1 MHFPTQQSA
10 VTTVPF
16 HGTNLFVVERGGQPY
31 VPMRPVVE
39 GMGLDWKTQFRKL
52 QSGRFV
58 TCVVEMTT
66 QLPGDIQKRAVTCL
80 PLRKLMGWLMSIQP
94 NKVKPEIRDKVIAY
108 QAECD
113 DVLWDYWTKGSATNA
128 RVAQQ
133 PVDQDTALTLSHKQ
147 VRDLD
152 TVLRYAKMEFEPH
165 DDCVDRE
172 FVNGKFK
179 ILHALVQSAMPAR
192 LPSAEPATLPGIE
205 APKSDETPDLPMHA
219 GGYYAI
225 IRDVPCLRLGD
236 EVFLPLSPTCRAI
249 GTAPACYHQSAAAR
263 EGSFLT
269 SLPYRGQ
276 TRKLLMVPI
285 SYWEEKLGRA
295 RLRQPAR
302 GQLGGLLQE
311 VRSGL
316 FATVH

>member
-1 MHFPTQQSA
+1 MHPTIQQSA

-16 HGTNLFVVERGGQPY
+16 HGTNLSVVEHEGQPY
-31 VPMRPVVE
+31 AAMKPIVE
-39 GMGLDWKTQFRKL
+39 GMGLDWKSQHAKL
-52 QSGRFV
+52 NINGTRWGMVEITIPSQGGFQN
-58 TCVVEMTT
+58 TC
-66 QLPGDIQKRAVTCL
+66 CL
-80 PLRKLMGWLMSIQP
+80 PLRKLMGWLMSIHS

-108 QAECD
+108 QVECD
-113 DVLWDYWTKGSATNA
+113 DVLWDYWTKGSATNT
-128 RVAQQ
+128 RVVQQ
-133 PVDQDTALTLSHKQ
+133 TVEQDTALTLSHKQ

-172 FVNGKFK
+172 FVTGKFK

-269 SLPYRGQ
+269 NLPYRGQ

-285 SYWEEKLGRA
+285 SYWAEKLDRA

-302 GQLGGLLQE
+302 EQLGWLLRE

-316 FATVH
+316 FATIH

>member
-1 MHFPTQQSA
+1 MQFPTKQD
-10 VTTVPF
+10 TVATMSSLELVDIINSLRPE
-16 HGTNLFVVERGGQPY
+16 GT
-31 VPMRPVVE
+31 
-39 GMGLDWKTQFRKL
+39 
-52 QSGRFV
+52 
-58 TCVVEMTT
+58 
-66 QLPGDIQKRAVTCL
+66 
-80 PLRKLMGWLMSIQP
+80 
-94 NKVKPEIRDKVIAY
+94 PEIRHDNLMRKIENHPGIASPQFLGHVQIDIGNGAKRKSKCYHLPKRECELLVMAESLEVQTKVY
-108 QAECD
+108 DRMVELQQEMQRLHTPAEPPPLNLD
-113 DVLWDYWTKGSATNA
+113 RREV
-128 RVAQQ
+128 
-133 PVDQDTALTLSHKQ
+133 ALTLSHKQ

-152 TVLRYAKMEFEPH
+152 TVLRYAKMEFEPQ

-269 SLPYRGQ
+269 NLPYRGQ

-285 SYWEEKLGRA
+285 SYWAEKLDRA

-302 GQLGGLLQE
+302 EQLGGLLQE
-311 VRSGL
+311 IRSGL

>member
-1 MHFPTQQSA
+1 MQLPIQQST

-16 HGTNLFVVERGGQPY
+16 HGTNLFVVEHEGQPY
-31 VPMRPVVE
+31 AAMKPIVE
-39 GMGLDWKTQFRKL
+39 GMGLDWKTQYRKL
-52 QSGRFV
+52 ESAGVRWGMVIMTIPSQGGPQS
-58 TCVVEMTT
+58 T
-66 QLPGDIQKRAVTCL
+66 ACL
-80 PLRKLMGWLMSIQP
+80 PLRKLMGWLVSVNP
-94 NKVKPEIRDKVIAY
+94 NKVKSEIRDKVIAY

-113 DVLWDYWTKGSATNA
+113 DVLWDYWTKGSATNT
-128 RVAQQ
+128 RVVQQ
-133 PVDQDTALTLSHKQ
+133 TVDQDTALALSHKQ

-236 EVFLPLSPTCRAI
+236 EVFLPLSPTCHAI
-249 GTAPACYHQSAAAR
+249 GTAPASYHQSAAAR

-285 SYWEEKLGRA
+285 SYWAEKLDRA

-302 GQLGGLLQE
+302 EQLGWLLRE

-316 FATVH
+316 FATIH

>member
-1 MHFPTQQSA
+1 M
-10 VTTVPF
+10 
-16 HGTNLFVVERGGQPY
+16 
-31 VPMRPVVE
+31 
-39 GMGLDWKTQFRKL
+39 
-52 QSGRFV
+52 
-58 TCVVEMTT
+58 
-66 QLPGDIQKRAVTCL
+66 QLPTKQDTVANMSSLELVEIINS
-80 PLRKLMGWLMSIQP
+80 LRKSGEPAIRHDNLMRRIENHPGIDSPRWRGEYKDSTGRSLKCYHLPKRECELLVMAESLEVQT
-94 NKVKPEIRDKVIAY
+94 KVYDRMVELQQEVQRLHTP
-108 QAECD
+108 AEPPPLNLD
-113 DVLWDYWTKGSATNA
+113 
-128 RVAQQ
+128 RREVA
-133 PVDQDTALTLSHKQ
+133 LSLSHKQ

-192 LPSAEPATLPGIE
+192 LPAVEPAPLPTLA
-205 APKSDETPDLPMHA
+205 APKPDDTPDLPMHA

-295 RLRQPAR
+295 RLRQSAR

>member
-1 MHFPTQQSA
+1 MQSPIKQDSVA
-10 VTTVPF
+10 TMSS
-16 HGTNLFVVERGGQPY
+16 LELVEIINSL
-31 VPMRPVVE
+31 RP
-39 GMGLDWKTQFRKL
+39 
-52 QSGRFV
+52 S
-58 TCVVEMTT
+58 
-66 QLPGDIQKRAVTCL
+66 
-80 PLRKLMGWLMSIQP
+80 
-94 NKVKPEIRDKVIAY
+94 
-108 QAECD
+108 
-113 DVLWDYWTKGSATNA
+113 GSAELQHKSLLA
-128 RVAQQ
+128 KIEKHPGIDSAKYFAQYKDSTGRSLKCYHLPKRECELLVMAESLEVQ
-133 PVDQDTALTLSHKQ
+133 TKVYDRMVELQQEVQRLHTSAEPSPLSLGRGEVALTLSHKQ

-165 DDCVDRE
+165 DDYADRE

-269 SLPYRGQ
+269 NLPYRGQ

-285 SYWEEKLGRA
+285 SYWAEKLDRA

-302 GQLGGLLQE
+302 EQLGGLLQE

>member
-1 MHFPTQQSA
+1 M
-10 VTTVPF
+10 
-16 HGTNLFVVERGGQPY
+16 
-31 VPMRPVVE
+31 
-39 GMGLDWKTQFRKL
+39 
-52 QSGRFV
+52 
-58 TCVVEMTT
+58 
-66 QLPGDIQKRAVTCL
+66 QLPTKQDTVATLSSLELVEIINS
-80 PLRKLMGWLMSIQP
+80 LRP
-94 NKVKPEIRDKVIAY
+94 A
-108 QAECD
+108 
-113 DVLWDYWTKGSATNA
+113 GSAELRHDNFMAKIEKHPGIESPKFLGHIKVPGPNGGFRQSKCYKLPKRECELMVMSESLEVQTKVYD
-128 RVAQQ
+128 RMVELQQ
-133 PVDQDTALTLSHKQ
+133 EVQRLHTSAEPSPLNLDRGEVALTLSHKQ